1 MNTLTATPV
10 PAMATPPRPIL
21 PARPIRPTR
30 FDVWDRL
37 TAAMDEATD
46 RGFRAAWQGARG
58 AAEQWRHASG
68 AADLDIWCDDDA
80 YAHLDGVLRDLDAAR
95 VQHADD
101 PRRLR
106 HSSYAVETHDG
117 LAVVDLTRGDLRVG
131 PVLMVPAAQVRTSS
145 DDPAGHRLAGTAE
158 AADLFIRPLLRGRIV
173 DGARLEQARA
183 AWTAA
188 DDDERSA
195 LTHRL
200 RRQLGRHAT
209 RGIVA
214 SLDGTKPSPDLA
226 RVARLALARV
236 SLRPSNAT
244 ATWKQRHT
252 VLPARGRAGTLGLT
266 TKGALVVLVGTDGS
280 GKSTVAA
287 EIDQRLS
294 SLGLDT
300 TSVYMGMAR
309 GNLPGVAL
317 ARRLLGVAPA
327 GDHAPKSTAST
338 PATASTGDDRQHAS
352 VRRAAAWFY
361 AAEYL
366 YRWWRDIRPG
376 MRNGG
381 VVIADRYVYDLRE
394 SPWPG
399 SRASRVAEWLMPKPD
414 VLVLPDAPDALIHA
428 RKPERSAA
436 DQAEQQGRFRQLVA
450 DDPAGTASLTV
461 DTSGTC
467 RTTADPVAPVVS
479 AVVAALH
486 RNH

>member
-10 PAMATPPRPIL
+10 PAMAAPLRTIL
-21 PARPIRPTR
+21 PARPMRPTR
-30 FDVWDRL
+30 FDIWDL
-37 TAAMDEATD
+37 LVTAMDEVTAT
-46 RGFRAAWQGARG
+46 GSRAAWQGAHG
-58 AAEQWRHASG
+58 AAEQWRFATG

-80 YAHLDGVLRDLDAAR
+80 YAQLDAVLRSLDAAR
-95 VQHADD
+95 VQHASD
-101 PRRLR
+101 PRRLQ
-106 HSSYAVETHDG
+106 HSSYAIETHDG

-131 PVLMVPAAQVRTSS
+131 PVLMVPTTEVHTS
-145 DDPAGHRLAGTAE
+145 PGEPVGHRLVGTAE

-173 DGARLEQARA
+173 DGARLEQART

-188 DDDERSA
+188 DEAERSA
-195 LTHRL
+195 LTTRL
-200 RRQLGRHAT
+200 RRQLGRKVSH
-209 RGIVA
+209 GIVT
-214 SLDGTKPSPDLA
+214 SLEGATPSPDLA
-226 RVARLALARV
+226 RAARIALARV
-236 SLRPSNAT
+236 SLRPSNVT
-244 ATWKQRHT
+244 ATWKQRRT
-252 VLPARGRAGTLGLT
+252 VLPARGRAGSLGLS

-287 EIDQRLS
+287 ELDQRLT

-300 TSVYMGMAR
+300 SSVYMGMAR

-327 GDHAPKSTAST
+327 GDHAPKPTAST
-338 PATASTGDDRQHAS
+338 SSTAPSNGDRQHAT

-376 MRNGG
+376 MRHGG

-428 RKPERSAA
+428 RKPERPAVE
-436 DQAEQQGRFRQLVA
+436 QAEQQGRFRALVA
-450 DDPAGTASLTV
+450 DDPAGTASLTI
-461 DTSGTC
+461 DTSGMC
-467 RTTADPVAPVVS
+467 PSTADPVAPAVS